1 MQGNAMNT
9 AKETILIVD
18 DNPSNLHLLRTL
30 LVEHGYTV
38 RIATGGTMAL
48 ASARAE
54 PPDLILLDITM
65 PDLDGYAVCT
75 RLKAGP
81 DTNGIPVLFISAS
94 SEALDK
100 VKAFAVGGVDYIP
113 KPFQVEEVRARVQT
127 HLALSRLQKEL
138 RQANE
143 TLEQKVAERTE
154 RLSEANAALRESE
167 ARFRLTIEAALDA
180 VIVTD
185 DQSTITEWN
194 PQAEATF
201 GWTRAEAVGQP
212 FIETVVPAADHQP
225 PLEGLRR
232 FLATGEG
239 PLLNKR
245 LEATARHRDGH
256 RFPVELAISR
266 FRHGDRWSFSA
277 FVHDITERKRAEA
290 EREAF
295 IGEVE
300 AQHAE
305 LERYAYTVSHDL
317 KNPVVTIKIS
327 SACSNRIP
335 PPVTPNA

>member
-1 MQGNAMNT
+1 
-9 AKETILIVD
+9 
-18 DNPSNLHLLRTL
+18 
-30 LVEHGYTV
+30 
-38 RIATGGTMAL
+38 GGTMAL
-48 ASARAE
+48 ASAQAE
-54 PPDLILLDITM
+54 PPDMILLDIAM

-81 DTNGIPVLFISAS
+81 DTNDIPVLFISAS

-127 HLALSRLQKEL
+127 HLALSRLQREL

-167 ARFRLTIEAALDA
+167 GRFRLTIEAALDA
-180 VIVTD
+180 VIVID

-201 GWTRAEAVGQP
+201 GWTRAEAVGQH
-212 FIETVVPAADHQP
+212 FIETLVPAADHQP
-225 PLEGLRR
+225 FVDGLRH

-245 LEATARHRDGH
+245 VEATARHRDGH

-277 FVHDITERKRAEA
+277 FVHDIT
-290 EREAF
+290 
-295 IGEVE
+295 
-300 AQHAE
+300 
-305 LERYAYTVSHDL
+305 
-317 KNPVVTIKIS
+317 
-327 SACSNRIP
+327 
-335 PPVTPNA
+335 